1 MKLTIV
7 SSRQTVA
14 AVCASGLLA
23 ISGLNADTLT
33 WNTGAGTWNT
43 SAANWT
49 STSGPSAWVQGSDA
63 VFTGFGAATSITVAP
78 GMILNSLTLTG
89 TTSTLNAATINFLG
103 SGATLDVSTINT
115 GTVTGSSTTSID
127 MNAVLTGNHGLTLTT
142 TATNSNSAGR
152 LNLKTQST
160 YTGDTVLSSNS
171 YLLSDWVSNALPTGT
186 TLIMS
191 TGSILRIN
199 KVNITQEI
207 AGLSG
212 AGTVQ
217 ASSSG
222 NTLTIRTKSGVTT
235 AYSGSISS
243 STGLNL
249 AIAGSGT
256 QTLSGSNLN
265 YNGTT
270 TVSSGTLLLEGSLNT
285 TSSVTVSGGT
295 LNSNLSNVNLGAGA
309 VSMSAGTIDING
321 SAAGKFT
328 LAAGQNFTTTG
339 GAIKF
344 DLGTGTDQIAGSGIG
359 TFSLTD
365 TALALTLGAGFSYA
379 NTYTLFSGF
388 TSGSLSG
395 VSISGYDTSNYSASL
410 NNAGVL
416 SFTAV
421 PEPSTMALGAIGVAL
436 IAFRLR
442 RRTA

>member
-1 MKLTIV
+1 MKKTSLTPRSARHLV
-7 SSRQTVA
+7 YALAGA
-14 AVCASGLLA
+14 AALA
-23 ISGLNADTLT
+23 LHPADAATYSWVPSTGGNWDLT
-33 WNTGAGTWNT
+33 T
-43 SAANWT
+43 ANWNDGT
-49 STSGPSAWVQGSDA
+49 STTTWANGSGNTAS
-63 VFTGFGAATSITVAP
+63 FGAFA
-78 GMILNSLTLTG
+78 
-89 TTSTLNAATINFLG
+89 
-103 SGATLDVSTINT
+103 SGATVSLTTNIIAGTLITNGGATIVLNGVGTLDITNLSTA
-115 GTVTGSSTTSID
+115 GVTGSNGSID
-127 MNAVLTGNHGLTLTT
+127 LFAKLTGNHGLTYNSTG
-142 TATNSNSAGR
+142 TANNQGR
-152 LNLKTQST
+152 LNLKAAAD
-160 YTGDTVLSSNS
+160 YTGDTTLSGTA
-171 YLLSDWVSNALPTGT
+171 YLLSDNVSNALPVTTTLNMSSGT
-186 TLIMS
+186 TF
-191 TGSILRIN
+191 RIAKN
-199 KVNITQEI
+199 GITQEI

-212 AGTVQ
+212 SGTVTVT
-217 ASSSG
+217 SSS

-270 TVSSGTLLLEGSLNT
+270 TVSSGTLLLGGSLNN

-295 LNSNLSNVNLGAGA
+295 LNSNAANVNLGAGA
-309 VSMSAGTIDING
+309 VSMSAGIIDIRG

-328 LAAGQNFTTTG
+328 LAAGQSFTTTG
-339 GAIKF
+339 GTIKF

-359 TFSLTD
+359 TFSLTN
-365 TALALTLGAGFSYA
+365 TTLALTLGAGFSYA

-388 TSGSLSG
+388 TSGALSG

-421 PEPSTMALGAIGVAL
+421 PEPSTMALGAIGVAV

-442 RRTA
+442 RRIG

>member
-1 MKLTIV
+1 MKKTSLTPRSARHV
-7 SSRQTVA
+7 VYALAGA
-14 AVCASGLLA
+14 AALA
-23 ISGLNADTLT
+23 LHPADAATYSWVPSTGGNWDLT
-33 WNTGAGTWNT
+33 T
-43 SAANWT
+43 ANWNDGA
-49 STSGPSAWVQGSDA
+49 STTTWVNGSGNTAS
-63 VFTGFGAATSITVAP
+63 FGAFA
-78 GMILNSLTLTG
+78 
-89 TTSTLNAATINFLG
+89 
-103 SGATLDVSTINT
+103 SGATVSLTTNIIAGTLITNGGATMVLNGVGTLDITNLSTAGVSGSNGSIDLSAKL
-115 GTVTGSSTTSID
+115 TGS
-127 MNAVLTGNHGLTLTT
+127 HGLTYNSTG
-142 TATNSNSAGR
+142 TAGNQGR
-152 LNLKTQST
+152 LNLKAAAD
-160 YTGDTVLSSNS
+160 YTGDTTLSGTA
-171 YLLSDWVSNALPTGT
+171 YLLSDNVSNALPVTTTLNMSSGT
-186 TLIMS
+186 TF
-191 TGSILRIN
+191 RIAKN
-199 KVNITQEI
+199 GITQEI

-212 AGTVQ
+212 SGTVTVT
-217 ASSSG
+217 SSS

-235 AYSGSISS
+235 AYSGSINS

-256 QTLSGSNLN
+256 QTLSGSSLN

-270 TVSSGTLLLEGSLNT
+270 TVSSGTLLLGGNLNN

-295 LNSNLSNVNLGAGA
+295 LNSNVANVNLGAGA
-309 VSMSAGTIDING
+309 VSMSAGTIDIRG

-339 GAIKF
+339 GTIKF

-442 RRTA
+442 RRVG